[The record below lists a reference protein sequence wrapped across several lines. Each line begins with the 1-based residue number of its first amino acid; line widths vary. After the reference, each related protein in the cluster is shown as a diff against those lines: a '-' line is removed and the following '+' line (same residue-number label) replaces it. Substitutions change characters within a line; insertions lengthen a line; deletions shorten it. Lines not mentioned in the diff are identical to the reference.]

1 MRPWLRAG
9 WIPWCAAVL
18 LALLAVSML
27 HAAVPHGGA
36 QRDCSTCKALSSPG
50 VTHETGEAGRPAG
63 TPAGL
68 VLLPPPEPLGTAARY
83 LKPLRAPPQSPAP
96 CIVVGAALPV

>member
-9 WIPWCAAVL
+9 WTPWCAAVL

-27 HAAVPHGGA
+27 HAAVPHGGG

-50 VTHETGEAGRPAG
+50 LEHEQGDTGRPI
-63 TPAGL
+63 GL
-68 VLLPPPEPLGTAARY
+68 PSEIHALPPPGPLRTLARC
-83 LKPLRAPPQSPAP
+83 LKPLRAPPESPVA
-96 CIVVGAALPV
+96 